1 MPRERCFTRY
11 SVDARRGTND
21 RVSQPCAIVLPPGIS
36 RFARSTSSMCELSS
50 MSSSCP
56 ALCRASTSF
65 VVDGRVEPGH
75 DGYGWGPRSRA
86 HAEFALAGL
95 AQFFGVAGEFGEQ
108 FAGVARIDDFLDP
121 ERL

>member
-1 MPRERCFTRY
+1 
-11 SVDARRGTND
+11 
-21 RVSQPCAIVLPPGIS
+21 
-36 RFARSTSSMCELSS
+36 MCELSS

-108 FAGVARIDDFLDP
+108 FAGIARVDDLLDP
-121 ERL
+121 ERLSGAEGRTQLSQPLLDLRDLRLRVVGGVNLRP